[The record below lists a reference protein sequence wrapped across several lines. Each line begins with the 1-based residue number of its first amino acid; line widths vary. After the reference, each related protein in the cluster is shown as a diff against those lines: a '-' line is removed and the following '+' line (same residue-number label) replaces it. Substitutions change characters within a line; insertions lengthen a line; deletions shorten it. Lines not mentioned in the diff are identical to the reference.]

1 MLNVFAQG
9 VDALRALR
17 DAELGVPLF
26 AHRVG
31 GAFLSRGNGVGVEP
45 RLLAEL
51 TRLCGA
57 DFVQVGSFT
66 ERVHDS
72 AEDVR
77 AQICGCHAPIG
88 NANDSVAVIGG
99 GVGPANARTQLE
111 QTGTDRG
118 VMLLLGSAAYLDPD
132 GLEHAVARTVA
143 STR

>member
-17 DAELGVPLF
+17 DADFGVPIF

-31 GAFLSRGNGVGVEP
+31 AAFLARGADVGVAP
-45 RLLAEL
+45 RVLAEL

-57 DFVQVGSFT
+57 DYVQVGSFT

-72 AEDVR
+72 ADEVR
-77 AQICGCHAPIG
+77 EQIDAAAP
-88 NANDSVAVIGG
+88 AVAVIGG
-99 GVGPANARTQLE
+99 GIGPDNARDQLD
-111 QTGTDRG
+111 QSGATGG

-143 STR
+143 AIR